1 MSDKPDMDTA
11 EFRKM
16 LKAIGESADV
26 RAVFGE
32 PTVSGDRVVIPVAR
46 VRHSGAG
53 GFGGEAGDVSGHECT
68 PECPP
73 GCCDGS
79 PEGAGAQMGFGYTV
93 AAEPVGVIEVTA
105 DDVYWIPTLD
115 VNRLAVIGA
124 IAGAVV
130 VVAFVLGRV
139 VRR

>member
-1 MSDKPDMDTA
+1 MKHTSGTDA
-11 EFRKM
+11 GVLREM
-16 LKAIGESADV
+16 LRAIGESADV

-46 VRHSGAG
+46 VRHG
-53 GFGGEAGDVSGHECT
+53 GFSGLGNEVPRVLGHQCT

-73 GCCDGS
+73 GCDEDGTG
-79 PEGAGAQMGFGYTV
+79 GAGTGFGYSV

-115 VNRLAVIGA
+115 VNRLAVIKV
-124 IAGAVV
+124 IACSIAL
-130 VVAFVLGRV
+130 VAFVLGRL